1 VDRFRRSLEDST
13 RGCQH
18 RGVSETFGSAAPDDA
33 ALVAAVARAERDAF
47 AALYD
52 RYAPLLLGAAH
63 GVLRNRRDAEDLLH
77 DVFLEV
83 WHKASGYDP
92 ARGSVRSW
100 LLLRVRS
107 RAIDRVRSLTVAR
120 RHGMAPP
127 EEAESAAGAGA
138 EAALLMSA
146 DAGRVREALRSLPD
160 AQRTLVE
167 LAFFEGLSCT
177 ELAQRCELPVG
188 TVKSRLARALG
199 KLREGLGAEGSGR

>member
-1 VDRFRRSLEDST
+1 VDRFRRWLEAPA

-18 RGVSETFGSAAPDDA
+18 RGVSEPFGSTADDG

-52 RYAPLLLGAAH
+52 RYAPLLLGAAY

-83 WHKASGYDP
+83 WHKALGYDP

-127 EEAESAAGAGA
+127 EQGESAGAADA

-146 DAGRVREALRSLPD
+146 DAGRVREALRGLPD

-167 LAFFEGLSCT
+167 LAFFEGLSCA
-177 ELAQRCELPVG
+177 ELAQRCDLPVG

-199 KLREGLGAEGSGR
+199 RLREELGAQGANR